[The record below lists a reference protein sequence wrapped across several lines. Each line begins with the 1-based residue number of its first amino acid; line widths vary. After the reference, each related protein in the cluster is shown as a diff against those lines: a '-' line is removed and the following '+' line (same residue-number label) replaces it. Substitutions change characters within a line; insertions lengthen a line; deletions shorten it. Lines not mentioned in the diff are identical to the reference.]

1 MYNFNYFCCFK
12 SRTVMIIQVLGH
24 EGVDERVEGW
34 MKGWKGGGMGAGVD
48 ARVDFISLKIV
59 LKGWVK
65 FNKGWEGWVQG

>member
-24 EGVDERVEGW
+24 EGVEGW

-48 ARVDFISLKIV
+48 AWVDFISFEIV
-59 LKGWVK
+59 
-65 FNKGWEGWVQG
+65 

>member
-1 MYNFNYFCCFK
+1 
-12 SRTVMIIQVLGH
+12 MIIQVLGH

-48 ARVDFISLKIV
+48 ARVDFTSLQIV

-65 FNKGWEGWVQG
+65 FNKG